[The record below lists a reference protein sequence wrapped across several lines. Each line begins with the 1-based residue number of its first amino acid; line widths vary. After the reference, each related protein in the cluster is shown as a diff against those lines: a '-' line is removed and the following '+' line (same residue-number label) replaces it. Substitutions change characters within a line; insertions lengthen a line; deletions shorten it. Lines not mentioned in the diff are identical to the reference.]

1 LKVLYHLAETSKKF
15 NPEIFITK
23 NNALTDSL
31 RDTIIRDIIH
41 IIDGKKVKDECRM
54 MFRNVEKSFM
64 FYVDEL
70 FQSSETVYQLI
81 RMRLLNQLFS
91 PEYRPMLYFYVLS
104 VFLYSLGIIKHSFS
118 LSKLT
123 PEDYLKISHA
133 VFYHNI
139 VVFEKLDTILKV
151 ESELILEKYYEEN
164 TRSSKLAMRL
174 GLAPE
179 VIEIIDYA
187 NNYHLDKKEFIKNS
201 DRSSEFASII
211 VASQIFNMRELGLFS
226 RKFSINHIIDE
237 LYSLVMINEMKKDVI
252 DALAKGLR
260 QNKLFDLYCG
270 LDDIK

>member
-1 LKVLYHLAETSKKF
+1 MKAKPEIRINPATISLNNLKSLFLLSGFRPEIPQSVKPGIILNNDIEKENGKILFSAGSHLLHKELKVLYHLAETSKKF

-164 TRSSKLAMRL
+164 TVFQAC
-174 GLAPE
+174 
-179 VIEIIDYA
+179 
-187 NNYHLDKKEFIKNS
+187 
-201 DRSSEFASII
+201 
-211 VASQIFNMRELGLFS
+211 
-226 RKFSINHIIDE
+226 
-237 LYSLVMINEMKKDVI
+237 
-252 DALAKGLR
+252 DAAWACSGS
-260 QNKLFDLYCG
+260 N
-270 LDDIK
+270 